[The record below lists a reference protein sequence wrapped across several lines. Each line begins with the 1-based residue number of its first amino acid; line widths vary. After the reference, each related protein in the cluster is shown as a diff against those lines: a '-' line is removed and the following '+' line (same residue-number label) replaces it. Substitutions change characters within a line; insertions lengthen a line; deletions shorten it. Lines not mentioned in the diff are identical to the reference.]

1 MSATLAPPFDVVAFD
16 LDGTL
21 ADTSA
26 DLAAALNHALQRA
39 GRPAIML
46 DDVRSM
52 VGHGTRAL
60 MRKGLAA
67 TGAASEALVEASL
80 PDLVDFYASNI
91 CRATA
96 AYPGVETALDTL
108 SSRGARLAIC
118 TNKPERLTRMLLDA
132 LGWARRFDAV
142 IGGDTLPVC
151 KPDPAPLREAIA
163 RAGGG
168 AAAYVGD
175 SITDARTAAAAG
187 VPFIAVAFGFRD
199 RPVEQLGGQAVLD
212 HFDALTAT
220 LERLA
225 EAPDPARLSNDIR

>member
-26 DLAAALNHALQRA
+26 DLAAALNHALRRM

-46 DDVRSM
+46 DDVRLM

-60 MRKGLAA
+60 MHQGLAA
-67 TGAASEALVEASL
+67 TGEASEALVEASL

-91 CRATA
+91 CRATT
-96 AYPGVETALDTL
+96 AYPGVEAALDTL
-108 SSRGARLAIC
+108 SSRGVRLAIC
-118 TNKPERLTRMLLDA
+118 TNKPERLTRTLVDA

-142 IGGDTLPVC
+142 IGGDTLSVC

-175 SITDARTAAAAG
+175 SITDARTAVSAG
-187 VPFIAVAFGFRD
+187 VPFVAVAFGFRD
-199 RPVEQLGGQAVLD
+199 RPVEQFGAQAVLD
-212 HFDALTAT
+212 HFDALVDT
-220 LERLA
+220 LERVGRSA
-225 EAPDPARLSNDIR
+225 

>member
-26 DLAAALNHALQRA
+26 DLAAALNHALMRVR
-39 GRPAIML
+39 RPAIML
-46 DDVRSM
+46 DEVRLM

-60 MRKGLAA
+60 MRNGLAA
-67 TGAASEALVEASL
+67 TGEVSEALVEASL
-80 PDLVDFYASNI
+80 PDLIDFYASNI

-96 AYPGVETALDTL
+96 AYPGVETALDAL
-108 SSRGARLAIC
+108 SSRGVRLAIC
-118 TNKPERLTRMLLDA
+118 TNKPERLTRMLVDA
-132 LGWARRFDAV
+132 LGWARRFEAV

-175 SITDARTAAAAG
+175 SITDARTAVSAG
-187 VPFIAVAFGFRD
+187 VPFVAVAFGFRD
-199 RPVEQLGGQAVLD
+199 RPVEQLGAQAVLT
-212 HFDALTAT
+212 HFDALVDT
-220 LERLA
+220 LERVGRSA
-225 EAPDPARLSNDIR
+225 